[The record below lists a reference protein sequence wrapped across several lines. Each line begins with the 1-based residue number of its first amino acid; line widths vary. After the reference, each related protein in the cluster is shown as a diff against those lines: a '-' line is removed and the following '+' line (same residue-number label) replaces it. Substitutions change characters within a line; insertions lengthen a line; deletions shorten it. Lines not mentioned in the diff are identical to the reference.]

1 MDIAI
6 VAIYLLGMIAFG
18 FWGKRRAT
26 TQSDF
31 LVAGRR
37 LGPLLYSGTMAAIV
51 LGGASTI
58 GGVGLGYQYGISG
71 MWLVMAIGVGI
82 LLLSLLFAGRIQRLR
97 VYTVSQMLEL
107 RYGPGS
113 SVLSGVVMWG
123 YTLML
128 SVTST
133 IAYSTIFGALFDIG
147 RVPAI
152 ILGGGVVIIYSTLG
166 GMWSITLT
174 DFVQFLVKTIGIF
187 FILLPLALYKT
198 GGMSGLA
205 EKLPADATSLTA
217 IGGEKILTYF
227 VIYTF
232 GLLIGQDIWQRVF
245 TARSPGVARWAGA
258 ASGVYCLLYA
268 VAGAVI
274 GMAAKVL
281 LPALES
287 RDDAFAQF
295 VEMQLPPVLAGL
307 VLAAALAAVMSTS
320 SGALIATATVFSQ
333 DIVARLLKR
342 DVEAGSEHDH
352 IRNNR
357 LYVAGF
363 GILMVVIA
371 CVLQDVVNALTVAYD
386 ILVGGLLVPILGGLV
401 WRRGSNTGALA
412 AMAVGTVATLVA
424 MFIFGIEANEPIY
437 WGLVSGLVVFVVGSL
452 PASPPIPRCWPSGTA
467 AAVAKAVHAAQQTR
481 RHNGTQPTPHHC
493 AKAEH
498 FHQNHLTGQSVVPSP
513 RGELG
518 LQRSRPRGASAVH
531 RRPRRCWTHVGCPS
545 GACIPCGWLPRH
557 HV

>member
-1 MDIAI
+1 MDIAV
-6 VAIYLLGMIAFG
+6 VAIYIIAMIAFG

-37 LGPLLYSGTMAAIV
+37 LGPGLYSGTMAAIV

-71 MWLVMAIGVGI
+71 MWLVVAIGVGI
-82 LLLSLLFAGRIQRLR
+82 LALSLLFAGHIQRLR

-113 SVLSGVVMWG
+113 RVLSGLIMWG

-133 IAYSTIFGALFDIG
+133 IAYATIFGALFNIG
-147 RVPAI
+147 KVPAI
-152 ILGGGVVIIYSTLG
+152 ILGGSVVIIYSTLG

-174 DFVQFLVKTIGIF
+174 DFVQFIIKTVGIF
-187 FILLPLALYKT
+187 FILLPIAVIHA
-198 GGMSGLA
+198 GGF
-205 EKLPADATSLTA
+205 
-217 IGGEKILTYF
+217 GGRTILTYF
-227 VIYTF
+227 VIYGF

-245 TARSPGVARWAGA
+245 TARSPGVARWAGTA
-258 ASGVYCLLYA
+258 AGVYCLLYA

-287 RDDAFAQF
+287 RDDAFAQL
-295 VEMQLPPVLAGL
+295 VEMQLHPLLAGL

-333 DIVARLLKR
+333 DIVAQLMKR
-342 DVEAGSEHDH
+342 DIEAGSEHDH
-352 IRNNR
+352 VRNNR

-363 GILMVVIA
+363 GIVMVVIA
-371 CVLQDVVNALTVAYD
+371 CILQDVVAALTVAYD

-401 WRRGSNTGALA
+401 WRRGTNVGAVA
-412 AMAVGTVATLVA
+412 AMAVGTVATLATMVVVGD
-424 MFIFGIEANEPIY
+424 IFANEPIY
-437 WGLVSGLVVFVVGSL
+437 VGLASGLVVYVVGSL
-452 PASPPIPRCWPSGTA
+452 ATKPTAPEILAEWDRRSRGA
-467 AAVAKAVHAAQQTR
+467 AAPATEPATETA
-481 RHNGTQPTPHHC
+481 
-493 AKAEH
+493 
-498 FHQNHLTGQSVVPSP
+498 
-513 RGELG
+513 
-518 LQRSRPRGASAVH
+518 
-531 RRPRRCWTHVGCPS
+531 
-545 GACIPCGWLPRH
+545 
-557 HV
+557 